1 MTAMPQDDLALG
13 IDNLIAAFSEEQI
26 ERIVGLS
33 KGRLRYWARTEF
45 FRPSFVEVNKRLPY
59 SRFYSFKD
67 MVALRTLEML
77 RVQNAVPLQH
87 LRQVAKKLAH
97 LKDALWTQTIL
108 FVVNRKVVIVNPE
121 TGRPEE
127 VLSGQYVLGIPLSK
141 VIEDTKRDVIAFR
154 SRPVQTFGQI
164 TRTRAIA
171 HNSPIIAGTRIPVSA
186 VVRLTEDGYSVEQ
199 VIAEFPDLTPDDVA
213 AALVYGGHA
222 AA

>member
-1 MTAMPQDDLALG
+1 MTTMPQDDLALG
-13 IDNLIAAFSEEQI
+13 VGNLIAAFSEEQI

-45 FRPSFVEVNKRLPY
+45 FSPSFIEGNERLPY

-97 LKDALWTQTIL
+97 LKDALWTQTTL
-108 FVVNRKVVIVNPE
+108 FVANRKVVIVNPE

-127 VLSGQYVLGIPLSK
+127 VLTGQYVLSIPLAK

-154 SRPVQTFGQI
+154 SRPAETLGQI

-171 HNSPIIAGTRIPVSA
+171 HNSPIVAGTRIPVA
-186 VVRLTEDGYSVEQ
+186 AIVRLVEDGYSVEQ
-199 VIAEFPDLTPDDVA
+199 VIEEYPDLTPDDVA
-213 AALVYGGHA
+213 AALAYGGRA